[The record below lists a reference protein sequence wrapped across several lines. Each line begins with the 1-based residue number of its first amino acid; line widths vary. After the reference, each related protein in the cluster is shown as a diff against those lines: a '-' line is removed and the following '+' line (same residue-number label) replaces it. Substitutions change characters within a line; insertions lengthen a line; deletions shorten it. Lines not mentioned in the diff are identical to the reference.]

1 MGNPTENFSTSQ
13 RACLIKPGEK
23 YSRQVLPDLESKPET
38 LHALFNV
45 NDPDLNTEWFSR
57 MRNINVLC
65 LGRWGNSYKKNNE
78 AEETEEN

>member
-1 MGNPTENFSTSQ
+1 M
-13 RACLIKPGEK
+13 IKPGEK

-45 NDPDLNTEWFSR
+45 NDPYPDLNTKWFSR

-65 LGRWGNSYKKNNE
+65 LGRWGNSYKDFQRIAK
-78 AEETEEN
+78 AEETEHLYSLEIFP